1 MEEVHRLVGQ
11 DSDEEQIEMETRGAA
26 HALFSED
33 TDMLAAEVQN
43 EMMEDDSS
51 HCGDCTKLRERLKNL
66 KNQVNYLQS
75 RLSEQHSKQ
84 RSLDTELESNGPP
97 LHWRKAKQLNR
108 VVASHGARF
117 SNTRIAE
124 ELVFK
129 LKSGSYMYSRYR
141 ISIRN

>member
-1 MEEVHRLVGQ
+1 
-11 DSDEEQIEMETRGAA
+11 
-26 HALFSED
+26 
-33 TDMLAAEVQN
+33 MLAVEVQN
-43 EMMEDDSS
+43 EMMVDDSS

-84 RSLDTELESNGPP
+84 RSLDTKVESNGPP
-97 LHWRKAKQLNR
+97 LHWRKVKQEANDRFSDAATDALNR